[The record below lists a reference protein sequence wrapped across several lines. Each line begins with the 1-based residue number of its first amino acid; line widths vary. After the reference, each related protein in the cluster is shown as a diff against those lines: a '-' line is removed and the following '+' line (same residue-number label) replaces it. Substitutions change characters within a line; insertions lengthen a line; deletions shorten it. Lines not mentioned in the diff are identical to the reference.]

1 MNMQIQFDRDVNALY
16 IEIARG
22 EVTRTIEVTETIYLD
37 VDQEGRP
44 LGLEFLDA
52 NEFLPFL
59 RQELGDID
67 IPAQVHDAFAVHAVP
82 HGRANDGIPPR
93 DLG

>member
-22 EVTRTIEVTETIYLD
+22 EVTRTIEVTGTIYLD
-37 VDQEGRP
+37 VDREGRP

-52 NEFLPFL
+52 NEFLPFV
-59 RQELGDID
+59 RQEPGDID

-82 HGRANDGIPPR
+82 HGQANDGIPPR